1 MQQQQ
6 VGYAILYNTA
16 LIHRRTTA
24 VSGEQCCQYIQGI
37 LSMVS
42 SLTLTVEVLVDAVLV
57 SLAQR
62 RSETDVFTVMMY
74 ISWITV
80 HIPNQYLE

>member
-1 MQQQQ
+1 
-6 VGYAILYNTA
+6 
-16 LIHRRTTA
+16 
-24 VSGEQCCQYIQGI
+24 
-37 LSMVS
+37 MVS